1 MKKLFVL
8 LAALVVL
15 FSFCA
20 VSAEDLNIAYMPNYA
35 SLWSVVTG
43 VNMGY
48 FEEEG
53 LNVHLVEFA
62 DGPTIIAAMES
73 GSIDMG
79 YIGPGAHKLCIQGR
93 AKIFML
99 SQIGNADHVLA
110 RHRQVNVTVMGT
122 TEDVEDRKWNNGEV
136 IDTRH
141 KFTDEEKAYD

>member
-8 LAALVVL
+8 LLGLVLL

-73 GSIDMG
+73 GSIG
-79 YIGPGAHKLCIQGR
+79 LILPGMEKSSLFPG
-93 AKIFML
+93 
-99 SQIGNADHVLA
+99 VLHGGVLP
-110 RHRQVNVTVMGT
+110 RKTFSMGT
-122 TEDVEDRKWNNGEV
+122 AR
-136 IDTRH
+136 
-141 KFTDEEKAYD
+141 EKRYYLEGKMRQ